1 MARMTATTTH
11 LCSGEREIKRVR
23 EMREGA
29 GGGLHRNCSCLL
41 LRLQLATLYEEAHP
55 KEEES
60 ERVRERE
67 RQIVVTAC
75 CVRNRIATKRAGSLL
90 ACFLGDLRFDYVKRG
105 NGAGQGGLGSI

>member
-1 MARMTATTTH
+1 
-11 LCSGEREIKRVR
+11 
-23 EMREGA
+23 MREGA
-29 GGGLHRNCSCLL
+29 GNCSCLL

-60 ERVRERE
+60 ERERE